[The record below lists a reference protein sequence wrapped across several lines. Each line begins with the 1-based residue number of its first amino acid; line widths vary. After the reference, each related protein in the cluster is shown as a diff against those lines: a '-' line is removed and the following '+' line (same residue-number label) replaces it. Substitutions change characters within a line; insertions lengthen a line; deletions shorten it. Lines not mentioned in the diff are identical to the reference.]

1 MPVSAPLRSEIPA
14 SIERRAS
21 SILRQ
26 DESLRAAAPVD
37 LSSDLKFSQSWLV
50 LTDQQLL
57 HLVGPELEPERTWSL
72 AELAGLKIEERGA
85 IAVLDILGP
94 QNLLYRYY
102 VTTAC
107 LKEIEHLVKTFD
119 RRNEPPVSVE
129 TSLCP
134 TCHQPI
140 PPDAT
145 ECPKCTLSSDSDTP
159 APQPGLSMLRLLRF
173 ARPWWGMILLGLA
186 LTILATGAGLVPPY
200 LTMPMLDKVL
210 IPFQTGE
217 PVNKSLVV
225 WYLAGLLGASVL
237 AWLLGWGKTY
247 VLAWVSERI
256 SAELRNRTFAHLQ
269 RLSLSFFSGHRTGDL
284 IARVSTDTD
293 RICYFLSVNLIDFT
307 SDVLMIILTAG
318 ILVSIDPLLA
328 LITLAPLP
336 LIAWLVH
343 MARENLRGGF
353 AAGTRV
359 WGELTSHLAD
369 AIPGIRVVKA
379 FAQEQHEIERFRV
392 ANDRVLAANDRVNRT
407 WSFFGP
413 MIVLLTDIGLLVVWA
428 CGAWGVF
435 AGKITVGV
443 LTAFVAYITRF
454 YSRLE
459 SMSRMLAAVQRAAAS
474 AHRVFEVMD
483 MTPDVPTA
491 RNPVRVGRLQGEI
504 ELRGVSF
511 RYGNRQVIKNVNLKI
526 APGEMVGFVGPSGAG
541 KSTLVNLV
549 CRFYDVTDGGIF
561 VDGINLKD
569 IDVEAYRKN
578 IGLVLQE
585 SFLFYGTISENI
597 AYGRPDATREEIISA
612 AKAARAHDFIL
623 RLPDGYDSLVGE
635 RGQQLSGGERQRI
648 SIARALLIDPAL
660 LILDEATSAVDT
672 ETERDIQLA
681 LENLIRGRTTIA
693 IAHRL
698 STLQKASR
706 LVVLE
711 NGQVTEIGPHED
723 LLQRGGTY
731 RRLHEAQ
738 MAMASGDFGTLQKP
752 LHFLE

>member
-1 MPVSAPLRSEIPA
+1 M
-14 SIERRAS
+14 S

-26 DESLRAAAPVD
+26 EETLLTAAQLDLNDELH
-37 LSSDLKFSQSWLV
+37 FSQRWVV
-50 LTDQQLL
+50 LTDQRLL
-57 HLVGPELEPERTWSL
+57 LLTGPELEPTTSWENSEV
-72 AELAGLKIEERGA
+72 AALKIEERGSVT
-85 IAVLDILGP
+85 VLDALGAEK
-94 QNLLYRYY
+94 LLGRSFA
-102 VTTAC
+102 TAAC
-107 LKEIEHLVKTFD
+107 LPDLEDLVKKFD
-119 RRNEPPVSVE
+119 RRLEPQAVVE
-129 TSLCP
+129 AAICAV
-134 TCHQPI
+134 CHSPI
-140 PPDAT
+140 PPEETA
-145 ECPKCTLSSDSDTP
+145 CPRCTLSTDSDTP

-173 ARPWWGMILLGLA
+173 ARPWAGMILLGLA
-186 LTILATGAGLVPPY
+186 LTILATAAGLVPPY
-200 LTMPMLDKVL
+200 LTMPMLDNVL
-210 IPFQTGE
+210 IPFQAGE
-217 PVNKSLVV
+217 PVNRSLLV
-225 WYLAGLLGASVL
+225 WYLSGLFLASFV

-269 RLSLSFFSGHRTGDL
+269 RLSLAFFSGHRTGDL

-307 SDVLMIILTAG
+307 SDVLMIVLTAG
-318 ILVSIDPLLA
+318 ILISIDPLLA
-328 LITLAPLP
+328 LVTLAPLP
-336 LIAWLVH
+336 IIAWLVH
-343 MARENLRGGF
+343 RVRENLRGGF

-413 MIVLLTDIGLLVVWA
+413 MIVLLTDVGLLIVWA
-428 CGAWGVF
+428 CGAWAVF
-435 AGKITVGV
+435 AGKITVGI
-443 LTAFVAYITRF
+443 LPAFVTYITRF

-483 MTPDVPTA
+483 MTPDVPAA
-491 RNPVRVGRLQGEI
+491 RNPVKVGRLRGEI
-504 ELRGVSF
+504 ELNDISF
-511 RYGNRQVIKNVNLKI
+511 RYGNRQVIRNVNLKI

-549 CRFYDVTDGGIF
+549 CRFYDVTGGAII

-585 SFLFYGTISENI
+585 SFLFYGTIRENI
-597 AYGRPDATREEIISA
+597 AYGRPDATREEIIAA

-623 RLPDGYDSLVGE
+623 RLPDGYDSVVGE

-698 STLQKASR
+698 STLQKANR

-711 NGQVTEIGPHED
+711 NGQVTEIGPHEE
-723 LLQRGGTY
+723 LLQQGGTY

-738 MAMASGDFGTLQKP
+738 MAMASGDFGALQKEV
-752 LHFLE
+752 HFLQ

>member
-1 MPVSAPLRSEIPA
+1 M
-14 SIERRAS
+14 S

-26 DESLRAAAPVD
+26 DETLLTVALLD
-37 LSSDLKFSQSWLV
+37 LSDDLRFSQRWLA
-50 LTDQQLL
+50 LTDHRLIL
-57 HLVGPELEPERTWSL
+57 CTGPELETTSSWEL
-72 AELAGLKIEERGA
+72 AEVSGLKIDERGS
-85 IAVLDILGP
+85 ITVLDILDTGK
-94 QNLLYRYY
+94 LLARLFA
-102 VTTAC
+102 TAAC
-107 LKEIEHLVKTFD
+107 LPDLEDLVKKFD
-119 RRNEPPVSVE
+119 HRLDPPAVAE
-129 TSLCP
+129 AAICP
-134 TCHQPI
+134 VCQSTI
-140 PPDAT
+140 PADASG
-145 ECPKCTLSSDSDTP
+145 CPKCTLSTDSDTP

-173 ARPWWGMILLGLA
+173 ARPWAGTILLGLA
-186 LTILATGAGLVPPY
+186 LTILATAAGLVPPY

-210 IPFQTGE
+210 IPFQAGE
-217 PVNKSLVV
+217 PVRRSLLL
-225 WYLAGLLGASVL
+225 WYLSGLLLASVF

-269 RLSLSFFSGHRTGDL
+269 RLSLAFFSGHRTGDL

-307 SDVLMIILTAG
+307 SDVLMIALTAV
-318 ILVSIDPLLA
+318 ILVSIDPVLA
-328 LITLAPLP
+328 LVTLAPLP
-336 LIAWLVH
+336 VIAWLVH
-343 MARENLRGGF
+343 RVRENLRGGF

-379 FAQEQHEIERFRV
+379 FAQEQHEIERFRAV
-392 ANDRVLAANDRVNRT
+392 NDRVLLANDRVNRT

-413 MIVLLTDIGLLVVWA
+413 LITLLTDIGLLTVWA
-428 CGAWGVF
+428 FGAWAVF

-443 LTAFVAYITRF
+443 LTAFVTYISRF

-491 RNPVRVGRLQGEI
+491 RNPVKVGRLRGEI
-504 ELRGVSF
+504 ELRDISF
-511 RYGNRQVIKNVNLKI
+511 RYGNRQVIRNVNLRI

-549 CRFYDVTDGGIF
+549 CRFYDVTGGEIV
-561 VDGINLKD
+561 VDGINLKE

-585 SFLFYGTISENI
+585 SFLFYGTIRENI
-597 AYGRPDATREEIISA
+597 AYGRPDATREEIIAA

-698 STLQKASR
+698 STLQKANR
-706 LVVLE
+706 VVVLE
-711 NGQVTEIGPHED
+711 NGQVTEIGPHEE
-723 LLQRGGTY
+723 LLQHGGTY

-738 MAMASGDFGTLQKP
+738 MAMASGDLGALQKEV
-752 LHFLE
+752 HFLQ